1 MTVFIDTGYFIAF
14 LIPRDQWFGVA
25 ERSACGDF
33 RAVTSSL
40 VVNETA
46 SLLQARGLFS
56 TALAWLTAIL
66 QDRDTQIVY
75 VDAVLQSEAWDLYH
89 RWGGSGANPVDC
101 ASFAIMRRM
110 NIKKAF
116 TFDPHFRTAGFEILS

>member
-1 MTVFIDTGYFIAF
+1 MTVFVDSGYYVAY
-14 LIPRDQWFGVA
+14 LVPRDQWFDAA
-25 ERSACGDF
+25 EKAGRGDF

-56 TALAWLTAIL
+56 TALAWLAEIRR
-66 QDRDTQIVY
+66 QPDTQIVH
-75 VDAVLQSEAWDLYH
+75 VDAALQSEAWDQFH
-89 RWGGSGANPVDC
+89 RWGGSGATPVDC

-110 NIKKAF
+110 NIKKAL
-116 TFDPHFRTAGFEILS
+116 TFDQHFRAAGFAILG